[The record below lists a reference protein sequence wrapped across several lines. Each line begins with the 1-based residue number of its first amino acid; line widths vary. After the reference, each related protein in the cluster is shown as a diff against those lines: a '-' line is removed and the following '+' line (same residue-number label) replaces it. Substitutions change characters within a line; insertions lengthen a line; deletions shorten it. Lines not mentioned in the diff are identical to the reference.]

1 MLVKIIPEFSNNI
14 CNYPYLTV
22 TSYGHLCQTQSKSC
36 KSHSA
41 SPQALLGFPQPREH
55 QPGWGKEAAA
65 FAQLSFLLEKPTNQ
79 PKWTNKQTTKL
90 EKRDEGTNKR
100 DPIYHRNIFVNNKII
115 YIKHIIFSSLQNSLR
130 TRYFARKTVGI
141 LNTFFFWLHS
151 EVALASYTIAY
162 LLKHTGMDK
171 SVWGLT
177 VQVWQTQEV
186 FPLQHDIL
194 ISINFHLL

>member
-1 MLVKIIPEFSNNI
+1 MLVKIIPEFSNNNI

-79 PKWTNKQTTKL
+79 PKSTDKQTTKL
-90 EKRDEGTNKR
+90 EKREEGTNKR

-141 LNTFFFWLHS
+141 LNTYLF
-151 EVALASYTIAY
+151 LASLWGHPC
-162 LLKHTGMDK
+162 LLHHCLSSQTHRNGQVCLGPHCA
-171 SVWGLT
+171 SVTDPGSAPTPARHFNL
-177 VQVWQTQEV
+177 
-186 FPLQHDIL
+186 H
-194 ISINFHLL
+194 